1 MSDTQPTER
10 PMTREER
17 IMESYANKLAKA
29 EHRLTLLEV
38 DNEMLTQALLQ
49 EREAN
54 GKPPIN

>member
-1 MSDTQPTER
+1 MSDQPTER

-17 IMESYANKLAKA
+17 IMETYAKKLAMA
-29 EHRLTLLEV
+29 EHRIIELSV
-38 DNEMLTQALLQ
+38 DNDMLTQALLQ